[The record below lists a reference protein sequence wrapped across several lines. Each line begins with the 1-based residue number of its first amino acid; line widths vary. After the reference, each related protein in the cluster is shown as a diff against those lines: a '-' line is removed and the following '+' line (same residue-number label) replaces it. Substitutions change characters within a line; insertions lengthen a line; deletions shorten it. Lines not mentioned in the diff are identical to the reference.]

1 MNGPKITLISWIL
14 FHFAVKLLLL
24 RYDCCT
30 SGLKNLLRSLVRI
43 KGVNIKNINKIIKK
57 Y

>member
-14 FHFAVKLLLL
+14 FHFAVKLLIL

-30 SGLKNLLRSLVRI
+30 SGLKNLLCSLIRI
-43 KGVNIKNINKIIKK
+43 KGVGIKKINKLIKK